1 MSRRNRIVLTPDRG
15 KHFEGIVATSQTFY
29 PGMITQIQGATALQG
44 GRHTCEL
51 YNRGADGN
59 RPVGPLIVVTE
70 RIMTGHTIDI
80 TNSANAY
87 AAGERFFGFI
97 PDAGCELNLY
107 FKNQTGTA
115 DDVVAGGNLIADEDS
130 GGVIPTTGSPQD
142 EIAQALESIADPTA
156 DALIWAIWNK

>member
-15 KHFEGIVATSQTFY
+15 KPFEGIVAASQTFY
-29 PGMITQIQGATALQG
+29 PGMLVQIAGGTTLEG

-51 YNRGADGN
+51 YNRGTDGN
-59 RPVGPLIVVTE
+59 RSLGPHIVVCE
-70 RIMTGHTIDI
+70 RLMTGHTIDI
-80 TNSANAY
+80 TNSANSY

-130 GGVIPTTGSPQD
+130 GGVIPTTGSPQE

-156 DALIWAIWNK
+156 DALIWAIWTR